1 MRVRERE
8 RIDLGLSGDVDV
20 VELKRGAK
28 ELKKT
33 HAWRGNLLINSLF
46 SWYSCQDHVETY

>member
-1 MRVRERE
+1 MNRIVCESKRERE

-28 ELKKT
+28 ELKKNT
-33 HAWRGNLLINSLF
+33 CMEG
-46 SWYSCQDHVETY
+46 